1 MAERKVFKF
10 PGLLKKPNILIQ
22 SEKPKHDDALKVDYN
37 NLRNKTLIGE
47 GGFGK
52 ILSAIYLGNKVAL
65 KELIETDHEDI
76 IKEARFLQKR
86 NHKNI
91 DFIGMDLDSKTLVLR
106 NTCFDLSLFGIQ
118 KQVDS
123 PDGLVKELGT
133 TILPLEFT
141 YMISTIYDSVN
152 EGLRY
157 LHRNNVAHRD
167 LKPGNTLVSNQHIFK
182 LQNSGKQQKLWNENP
197 CEVKPTYFG
206 EFWGKICQDTKVCK
220 LYTTRVFADTVNS
233 FFFNCTFQKS
243 YLVIQ
248 INADLT

>member
-1 MAERKVFKF
+1 MTERKVFKF

-106 NTCFDLSLFGIQ
+106 NMCFDLSLFGIQ

-167 LKPGNTLVSNQHIFK
+167 LKPGNILVSNQNIFK
-182 LQNSGKQQKLWNENP
+182 LQDSGIQQKLWNKNP
-197 CEVKPTYFG
+197 YEVKLTDFG
-206 EFWGKICQDTKVCK
+206 ESWSKICQDTKACK
-220 LYTTRVFADTVNS
+220 SYTTRVFTGTVNS
-233 FFFNCTFQKS
+233 GGFFVLLPENLIWCSKS
-243 YLVIQ
+243 
-248 INADLT
+248 TPT